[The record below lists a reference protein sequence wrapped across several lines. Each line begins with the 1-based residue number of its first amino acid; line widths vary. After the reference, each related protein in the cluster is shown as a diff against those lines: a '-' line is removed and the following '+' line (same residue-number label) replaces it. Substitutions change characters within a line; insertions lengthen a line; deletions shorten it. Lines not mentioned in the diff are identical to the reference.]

1 MKTVMATAALT
12 GVLLAFVGE
21 PAVGVGITSQVAIA
35 EEAVAV
41 VAPAELGS
49 PAAGAHPPD
58 APLSEVVHAPMPER
72 RSERGT
78 VAVTPAT
85 LTEVVQRYCLVCH
98 NDALLTGN
106 LSLTGFDV
114 DDAPARPETAE
125 RMILKLRAGMMPPP
139 GMPRPGGDTLT
150 ALVETLE
157 ARMDAAA
164 ASNPNPGTRSF
175 QRLNR
180 AEYERSINDI
190 LDLDVDAGDYLPLDT
205 KSANF
210 DNIAD
215 AQMLSPTLLDAY
227 LNAAGGISRLALG
240 DAAATASE
248 SQYRVSR
255 WASQTDRVAGAP
267 YGTRGGISVVHNF
280 PADGEYVFRV
290 SFHHETTGT
299 LVGNGRNALHTT
311 DAPEQLE
318 VSING
323 ERAAVLEL
331 DRWMH
336 VSDPDGVSMR
346 TEPVFVRA
354 GPQRVSAAFIR
365 HAEGPVQDLVSPHDW
380 SLASTAIA
388 GTYGLLALPHLRDL
402 VIGGPFS
409 PTGVSETPSRRAIF
423 TCRPT
428 SAEQEKACAEEIIST
443 IAPKAFRR
451 PITADDLE
459 ALMGFYALGS
469 EEGGFEAGIG
479 TALEA
484 ILASPHFVF
493 RFEEPPEGAD
503 PERGYRISDID
514 LASRLSFFLW
524 GTLPDDELMS
534 LASAGRLSDPDVLD
548 AQLTRMLADSRTEA
562 LGSRFAAQWLR
573 LQDLEKINPDVR
585 LNPDFYQQLRESML
599 RETELFFYD
608 MVRED
613 KSVLD
618 LYSADYTFVDERLAR
633 HYGIPNVTGNHFR
646 RVSYPDDSRR
656 GLFGHGSIL
665 TLTSHAGRTSP
676 VLRGKWVMEVLLGTP
691 PPPPPPG
698 IPDLEETESSEAGR
712 MLTTRERMEK
722 HRANPVC
729 NACHQF
735 MDPIGLSLDNFDV
748 TGKWRIRE
756 NGMPLDT
763 QGQLYD
769 GTPISSPA
777 ELQQA
782 LLKRP
787 APLIRTFT
795 ANLMAYALGRRVEYY
810 DQPAI
815 RGIVREGAAND
826 YRISSFVR
834 SVIQSDAFQM
844 TGPEPAVTDRNAGR

>member
-1 MKTVMATAALT
+1 MKAFASIGVVA
-12 GVLLAFVGE
+12 GVLIAAINPDTSGRAVEGLDPVVTGE
-21 PAVGVGITSQVAIA
+21 GVAHVPAGNAPGVAYL
-35 EEAVAV
+35 
-41 VAPAELGS
+41 P
-49 PAAGAHPPD
+49 
-58 APLSEVVHAPMPER
+58 
-72 RSERGT
+72 
-78 VAVTPAT
+78 PAT
-85 LTEVVQRYCLVCH
+85 LTEVVQRYCQVCH

-106 LSLTGFDV
+106 LSLAGFDV
-114 DDAPARPETAE
+114 DNASARAETVE

-139 GMPRPGGDTLT
+139 GMPRPAGDTLEL
-150 ALVETLE
+150 LVTTLE
-157 ARMDAAA
+157 ERMDAEAA
-164 ASNPNPGTRSF
+164 ASPNPGARSF

-180 AEYERSINDI
+180 AEYERSVRDL
-190 LDLDVDAGDYLPLDT
+190 LDLDVDAGEYLPLDT

-215 AQMLSPTLLDAY
+215 AQMLSPMLLEAY
-227 LNAAGGISRLALG
+227 LNAASGIARLALG
-240 DAAATASE
+240 DAGATASE
-248 SQYRVSR
+248 TQYQVSR
-255 WASQTDRVAGAP
+255 WASQTQRVEGAP
-267 YGTRGGISVVHNF
+267 YGTRGGISVEHNF

-299 LVGNGRNALHTT
+299 LVGNGRNALNT
-311 DAPEQLE
+311 DQAPEQLE
-318 VSING
+318 ISVDG
-323 ERAAVLEL
+323 ERMAVLEL

-336 VSDPDGVSMR
+336 VSDPNGVNMR
-346 TEPVFVRA
+346 TEPIFVRSGA
-354 GPQRVSAAFIR
+354 HRVTAAFLQ
-365 HAEGPVQDLVSPHDW
+365 HAEGPVQDLISPHDW

-402 VIGGPFS
+402 VVGGPFN
-409 PTGVSETPSRRAIF
+409 PTGVSETASRRAIF
-423 TCRPT
+423 SCRPT
-428 SAEQEKACAEEIIST
+428 EPSEEAGCATEIVSRLGT
-443 IAPKAFRR
+443 GAFRR
-451 PITADDLE
+451 PLE
-459 ALMGFYALGS
+459 DEDMDALMAFYRTGA

-493 RFEEPPEGAD
+493 RFEEPPSDATAD
-503 PERGYRISDID
+503 AGYRIGDVD

-524 GTLPDDELMS
+524 GTSPDEELMD
-534 LASAGRLSDPDVLD
+534 LAVGGRLSDPAVLD
-548 AQLTRMLADSRTEA
+548 AQLSRMLEDSRAEA
-562 LGSRFAAQWLR
+562 LGTRFAGQWLR
-573 LQDLEKINPDVR
+573 LQDLDKINPNVR
-585 LNPDFYQQLRESML
+585 LQPDFYQQLRESMR
-599 RETELFFYD
+599 RETEFFFYNL
-608 MVRED
+608 VRED

-633 HYGIPNVTGNHFR
+633 HYGIPDVAGDHFR
-646 RVSYPDDSRR
+646 RVNYPDDSRR

-698 IPDLEETESSEAGR
+698 VPDLDETEESEGGR

-735 MDPIGLSLDNFDV
+735 MDPIGLALDNFGV
-748 TGKWRIRE
+748 TGKWRLRE

-769 GTPISSPA
+769 MTPISSPS
-777 ELQQA
+777 ELQEA
-782 LLKRP
+782 LLARP

-810 DQPAI
+810 DQPRI
-815 RGIVREGAAND
+815 RAIVRQAEQED
-826 YRISSFVR
+826 YRISSFIRGV
-834 SVIQSDAFQM
+834 VESDAFQM
-844 TGPEPAVTDRNAGR
+844 SGPEPMVAETASPS